1 LGIFVKKR
9 RGNELTVETGQDR
22 TGQDRCL
29 AGMLIVLI
37 GVSCP
42 RFRSMAKTERAL
54 LCVRLNADV
63 SE

>member
-1 LGIFVKKR
+1 MGIFVKKR
-9 RGNELTVETGQDR
+9 RGKELTVE

-54 LCVRLNADV
+54 PCVRLDVDV